1 MEDPSEVC
9 KYYDDSKKNYFN
21 GSINV
26 KKAFANVLSTCI
38 FAYRQLIRGYEDFKK
53 TFNKVNGFCIWLTSL
68 HQGKSLHI
76 KYNLHHVFYFN
87 IRLLFFSFTQYILA
101 WIKHTSVALVVDD
114 EPERTK
120 VRLEKQKQI
129 EFVNTHTDSVFHAFS
144 KLEKEKIKNPYL
156 LIKKMEQVNKI

>member
-101 WIKHTSVALVVDD
+101 WTKHTSVPQQIDKHPK
-114 EPERTK
+114 ETNM
-120 VRLEKQKQI
+120 RLKKQKQI
-129 EFVNTHTDSVFHAFS
+129 EIVNTHTDPVFDTFS
-144 KLEKEKIKNPYL
+144 KLGKEKIKNPYL
-156 LIKKMEQVNKI
+156 LIKKMEKVNKI